1 METTAPE
8 VTDRTVMSKKRT
20 ITTRIRYLLEVG

>member
-8 VTDRTVMSKKRT
+8 VDTTVMSKKRT
-20 ITTRIRYLLEVG
+20 ITTRIWYLLEVG